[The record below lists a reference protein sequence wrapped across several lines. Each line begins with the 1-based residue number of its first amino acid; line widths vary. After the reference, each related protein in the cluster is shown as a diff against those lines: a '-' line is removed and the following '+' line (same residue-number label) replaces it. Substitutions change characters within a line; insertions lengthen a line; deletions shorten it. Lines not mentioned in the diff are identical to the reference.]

1 MLVVGVPVIVGGLL
15 TVTVISNA
23 AKLTV
28 ALPSVTLMTMPL
40 VTPFWATVGVPL
52 SLPVAASKVA
62 HTGLLVMLK
71 VKASLSTSAALGV
84 NR

>member
-1 MLVVGVPVIVGGLL
+1 MLVVGVPVMVGGVFA
-15 TVTVISNA
+15 VTVMSNA

-40 VTPFWATVGVPL
+40 VTPLWATVGVPL

-62 HTGLLVMLK
+62 HAGLLVILN
-71 VKASLSTSAALGV
+71 VSLSLSASAAVGV

>member
-1 MLVVGVPVIVGGLL
+1 MLVVGVPVMVGGVFA
-15 TVTVISNA
+15 VTVMSNA

-28 ALPSVTLMTMPL
+28 ALPSLTLITMPL
-40 VTPFWATVGVPL
+40 VTPFWAAVGVPL

-62 HTGLLVMLK
+62 HAGLLVMLN
-71 VKASLSTSAALGV
+71 VSLSLSASAAVGV